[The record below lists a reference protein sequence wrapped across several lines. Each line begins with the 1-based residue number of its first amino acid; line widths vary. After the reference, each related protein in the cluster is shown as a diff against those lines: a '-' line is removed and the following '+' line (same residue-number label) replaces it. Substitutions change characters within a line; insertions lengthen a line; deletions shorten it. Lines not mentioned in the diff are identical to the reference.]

1 MLTFILYSSTY
12 PYLMLRLKYT
22 IYHEPT
28 LISYSCPAQSS
39 WHSSLDSH
47 PKSMQNVS
55 AKRGDLIFGSQ
66 DPQVEKINLNFIQ
79 IIREAWHLILRLGK
93 TADTQGLKH
102 VETKHTAKKLFGR
115 SPTCCL
121 CWLADVTIL
130 WFYTSVMICV
140 PANWPKT
147 DVKQILSHVKVSSSK
162 CLNHVP

>member
-93 TADTQGLKH
+93 TADTQGLKPNTQLKSYSVAVRH
-102 VETKHTAKKLFGR
+102 VVCVGWLMSQFCDSTLLWWSVYLQIDPKL
-115 SPTCCL
+115 T
-121 CWLADVTIL
+121 
-130 WFYTSVMICV
+130 
-140 PANWPKT
+140 
-147 DVKQILSHVKVSSSK
+147 SSK
-162 CLNHVP
+162 YCHM